1 MNHCLSQVDRNW
13 CGSELITLRL
23 SNPSVEFRKNLERTK
38 MEDGMD
44 ARGSRDELLLLG
56 FGDRVKILT
65 NIHS

>member
-23 SNPSVEFRKNLERTK
+23 SNPSVEFRKNLDRTK
-38 MEDGMD
+38 MEDGID